1 MHPVSAGRWGRFAG
15 GGEGRG
21 AAVGFTSCPLS
32 PSFMLWSKSKRVNC
46 IQGIWTSARVS
57 RLLNVKVS
65 ATSRVPNS
73 SGPCKLIWPKV
84 GVPAAPGFNSLVALG
99 TYGAL
104 AVVVSMYRSMTT
116 PVVLVTR

>member
-1 MHPVSAGRWGRFAG
+1 MGAIRRGWGGAGAG
-15 GGEGRG
+15 
-21 AAVGFTSCPLS
+21 VGFTSCPLS

-65 ATSRVPNS
+65 STSRLPIS
-73 SGPCKLIWPKV
+73 SGPFKLIWPKV
-84 GVPAAPGFNSLVALG
+84 GVPAVPFFNSLVAAG